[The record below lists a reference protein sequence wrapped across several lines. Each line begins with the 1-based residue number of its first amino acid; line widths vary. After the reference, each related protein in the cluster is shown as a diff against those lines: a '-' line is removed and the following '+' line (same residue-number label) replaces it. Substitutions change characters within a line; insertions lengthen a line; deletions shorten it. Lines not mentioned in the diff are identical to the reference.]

1 VRIDFAAHLIQVL
14 DAACPPPTSE
24 IVRLESGDCG
34 LRIPIQVNDGPA
46 QWMRLDTGC
55 ATALEWV
62 TSSIAADRCP
72 NQIAV
77 ALTGLSRP
85 MVQTSLRMGKTDF
98 VSVPTGLH
106 RHEMFAGE
114 AGLIGNG
121 VLSQFATV
129 MIDVPG
135 GRLILSLPQAD

>member
-1 VRIDFAAHLIQVL
+1 
-14 DAACPPPTSE
+14 
-24 IVRLESGDCG
+24 
-34 LRIPIQVNDGPA
+34 
-46 QWMRLDTGC
+46 
-55 ATALEWV
+55 
-62 TSSIAADRCP
+62 
-72 NQIAV
+72 
-77 ALTGLSRP
+77 